1 MWTQYLKLPVIHLNS
16 RKYILVICRIKLG
29 SDEKSLSTDKLFQ
42 WRMKNEQCNGN
53 VVCAVYKGDPGIG
66 NASGSPHLKF
76 CCDRQTG
83 GRTDRQHT
91 ISITIRHFA
100 MRALPGKNSGTNKRR
115 KRKSMN
121 FQSGKQSIMQSVKTD
136 RRMPATYGWRQ

>member
-1 MWTQYLKLPVIHLNS
+1 VNTVFKATGDTSKLEKIHPGYLSNKTW
-16 RKYILVICRIKLG
+16 KWW
-29 SDEKSLSTDKLFQ
+29 KSLSTDKLFQ